1 VIRWQ
6 GQRKL
11 GRRKGGPAATLSAVL
26 VSRLIMWPRRS
37 SATHR
42 FRKAISAPRSP
53 RAGCRG
59 NGLAPDFPG
68 GVDHKS
74 ELCALLTSVIGSP
87 AAALAKPHWGLI
99 ARAVEVEVSGRVLDA
114 ASEHIHILKL
124 RCLAADET
132 QHDALRSGHQ
142 SQRSKAPGPGG
153 IIFKQEV
160 IRSAAGRSRLPICSA
175 RKGGIPFGS
184 EAIFTPM
191 RLTVRKLQSE
201 QRQSVQ
207 RCPANQW
214 SIDRRSELVA
224 QRRPGRNQRGV

>member
-11 GRRKGGPAATLSAVL
+11 GRRKGGSAATLSAVL

-124 RCLAADET
+124 RRLAADET

-153 IIFKQEV
+153 YHIQ
-160 IRSAAGRSRLPICSA
+160 AGSNP
-175 RKGGIPFGS
+175 
-184 EAIFTPM
+184 
-191 RLTVRKLQSE
+191 
-201 QRQSVQ
+201 QR
-207 RCPANQW
+207 
-214 SIDRRSELVA
+214 RRSQQAADMLGA
-224 QRRPGRNQRGV
+224 KRRNSVRVRSHLDADATHCPEAAE